1 MRKFA
6 KNWLSMLKNAKV
18 WNVPK
23 GAQRC
28 PKVPKNTQKYQSV
41 QKVPKS
47 MQKYAKVWIVPRKYL
62 KLHKSTQEVSC
73 KSALIMTYY
82 N

>member
-1 MRKFA
+1 
-6 KNWLSMLKNAKV
+6 MLKNAITNTSMLKFE
-18 WNVPK
+18 K
-23 GAQRC
+23 C
-28 PKVPKNTQKYQSV
+28 SKVPKNTQKYQSV

-47 MQKYAKVWIVPRKYL
+47 MQKYAKVWIVARKYL